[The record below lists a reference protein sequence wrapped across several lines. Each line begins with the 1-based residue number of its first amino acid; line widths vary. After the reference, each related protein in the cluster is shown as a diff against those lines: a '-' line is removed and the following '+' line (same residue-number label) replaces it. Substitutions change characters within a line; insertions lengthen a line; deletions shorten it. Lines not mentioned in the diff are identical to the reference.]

1 MLNDTSILFQEEF
14 QSARRERRVMVFP
27 SLWKDVPDWR
37 SAYHVIDTQN
47 EQISEFDPDKDS
59 RPRMFVA
66 LAAQEIPEVGRIEE
80 DIRRACPD
88 STSVT
93 SHLYYG
99 TEKSASL
106 GVHTDYVEVLFW
118 QIQGNVTWR
127 VPLNDTNVSPEDP
140 LISCRVIDLSPGDA
154 IYVPPAFPHE
164 VMSHQERVSISYGMD
179 HPSFFNL
186 MPLHLKQRIMRRRAR
201 RNVEEMQK
209 LRDATQKKMKE
220 I

>member
-1 MLNDTSILFQEEF
+1 MINDTSILFSEAF

-27 SLWKDVPDWR
+27 GLWKNVPGWK

-47 EQISEFDPDKDS
+47 VEITEFDPHKDS

-66 LAAQEIPEVGRIEE
+66 LRAQEIPEVNRIEE
-80 DIRRACPD
+80 QIRQACPD
-88 STSVT
+88 SSSVT

-127 VPLNDTNVSPEDP
+127 VPLHDTNVSNEDP
-140 LISCRVIDLSPGDA
+140 LTSCRTIDLAPGDA

-164 VMSHQERVSISYGMD
+164 VLSHEERVSISYGMD
-179 HPSFFNL
+179 HPSFYNL
-186 MPLHLKQRIMRRRAR
+186 MPVHLKQRIARRRYR
-201 RNVEEMQK
+201 EKRG
-209 LRDATQKKMKE
+209 LL
-220 I
+220 